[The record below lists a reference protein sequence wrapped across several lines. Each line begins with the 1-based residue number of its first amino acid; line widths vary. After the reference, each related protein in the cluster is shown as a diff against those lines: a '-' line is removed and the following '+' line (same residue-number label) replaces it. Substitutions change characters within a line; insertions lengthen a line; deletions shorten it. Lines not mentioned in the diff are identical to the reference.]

1 MIKMPYITK
10 EQLKKAVES
19 ARPLTEKQKKK
30 MQKVAKELKNSSY
43 EERRAYRQKQA
54 EKNGYC

>member
-10 EQLKKAVES
+10 EQLKKAVEN

-30 MQKVAKELKNSSY
+30 MQKVAKKLKNSSY
-43 EERRAYRQKQA
+43 KERRAYRQKQA